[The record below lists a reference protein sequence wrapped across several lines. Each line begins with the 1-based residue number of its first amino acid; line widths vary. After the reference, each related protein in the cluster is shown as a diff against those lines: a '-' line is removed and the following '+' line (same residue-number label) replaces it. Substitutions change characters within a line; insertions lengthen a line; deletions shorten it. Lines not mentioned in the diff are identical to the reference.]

1 MTKVEFRP
9 TLKEVKT
16 QNGKTRLVL
25 EIDKQ
30 LLIGRLEVLSMLE
43 GGKIT
48 ASFRPET
55 IPFTIPYDRSTN
67 APAVRYDENEDGLW
81 QAYKEEQTNLLDD
94 NTIENREFMVEVD
107 VVDEFIKTAQLD
119 YPEGIDPADILERLE
134 QGESYPDIAVEY
146 EMTGDD
152 LEDAL
157 NAARDYYAAYA
168 SAWDKKRNEGKSN
181 D

>member
-30 LLIGRLEVLSMLE
+30 LLIGRLEALSMLE

>member
-9 TLKEVKT
+9 NLKEVKT
-16 QNGKTRLVL
+16 MNGKTRLVL
-25 EIDKQ
+25 EIDKH
-30 LLIGRLEVLSMLE
+30 LLTGRLEALNMLE

-55 IPFTIPYDRSTN
+55 IPFRIPYDRSTN

-81 QAYKEEQTNLLDD
+81 QEFKEEQTNLLDE
-94 NTIENREFMVEVD
+94 NTIEDREFMVEVD
-107 VVDEFIKTAQLD
+107 IVDEFIQTAQLD

-134 QGESYPDIAVEY
+134 QGETLSDIAIEY
-146 EMTGDD
+146 EMTGDE
-152 LEDAL
+152 LEAAL
-157 NAARDYYAAYA
+157 NTARDYYAAYA
-168 SAWDKKRNEGKSN
+168 SAWDKKRNEEKAN

>member
-9 TLKEVKT
+9 TLKSIGVANDKVKIA
-16 QNGKTRLVL
+16 L
-25 EIDKQ
+25 EIPKDKIAQ
-30 LLIGRLEVLSMLE
+30 YLGSLAMLE

-55 IPFTIPYDRSTN
+55 IPFRIPYDRSTN

-81 QAYKEEQTNLLDD
+81 QEYKEEQTNLLDD
-94 NTIENREFMVEVD
+94 NTIEDREFMVEVD

-119 YPEGIDPADILERLE
+119 YPEGIDPSDILERL
-134 QGESYPDIAVEY
+134 QSGENYSDIAVEY
-146 EMTGDD
+146 EMTGDE
-152 LEDAL
+152 LEVAL
-157 NAARDYYAAYA
+157 NEARNYYAAYA
-168 SAWDKKRNEGKSN
+168 SAWDRKRNEEKSN

>member
-9 TLKEVKT
+9 ILKEVKT

-30 LLIGRLEVLSMLE
+30 LLIGRLEALSMLE

-134 QGESYPDIAVEY
+134 QGESYSDIAVEY
-146 EMTGDD
+146 EMTGDE
-152 LEDAL
+152 LEIAL
-157 NAARDYYAAYA
+157 NEARDYYAAYA